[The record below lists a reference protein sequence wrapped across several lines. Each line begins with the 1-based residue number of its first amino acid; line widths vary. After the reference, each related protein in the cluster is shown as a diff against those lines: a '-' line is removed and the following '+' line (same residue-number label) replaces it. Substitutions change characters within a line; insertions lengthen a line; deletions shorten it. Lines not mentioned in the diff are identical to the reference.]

1 MAGFRQTLR
10 FESGAGRGGTGFM
23 RTTTGKRE
31 RLVKAG
37 RKLIHSKGFDA
48 TTLSDIARVSDVPL
62 GNVYYYFRTKEELL
76 DAVVHEQEDEFRTRV
91 ARFEKEATPQARL
104 LAFLDSVIESRVN
117 ITRHGCPVGSL
128 SQEMNKRSGASR
140 ARVNQ
145 QLIARAQW
153 VSNQFREMGRTDAQE
168 LGVWLIGSVQGVILM
183 ANALSDPAVIERQIG
198 QLKAWVQRF

>member
-1 MAGFRQTLR
+1 
-10 FESGAGRGGTGFM
+10 M
-23 RTTTGKRE
+23 RTTTDKRK

-37 RKLIHSKGFDA
+37 RRLIHSKGFDA
-48 TTLSDIARVSDVPL
+48 TTLSDIARASRVPL

-76 DAVVHEQEDEFRTRV
+76 DAVVHEQEDDFRARI
-91 ARFEKEATPQARL
+91 ARFEREATPQARL
-104 LAFLDSVIESRVN
+104 LAFLDSVIEARIN

-128 SQEMNKRSGASR
+128 SQEMNKRGGASR

-145 QLIARAQW
+145 QLIVRAQW
-153 VSNQFREMGRTDAQE
+153 ASAQFREMGRADAQE

-183 ANALSDPAVIERQIG
+183 ANALDDPGVVERQIG

>member
-1 MAGFRQTLR
+1 MPRI
-10 FESGAGRGGTGFM
+10 SDKRG
-23 RTTTGKRE
+23 

-37 RKLIHSKGFDA
+37 RQLIHSKGFDA
-48 TTLSDIARVSDVPL
+48 TSLSDIAHASGVPL

-76 DAVVHEQEDEFRTRV
+76 DAVVGEQEDEFRARV
-91 ARFEKEATPQARL
+91 ARFEKEGTPQARL
-104 LAFLDSVIESRVN
+104 LAFLDSVIESRMS

-128 SQEMNKRSGASR
+128 SQEMNKRGGASR

-153 VSNQFREMGRTDAQE
+153 ASNQFREMGRADAQE
-168 LGVWLIGSVQGVILM
+168 LGVWLTGSVQGVILM
-183 ANALSDPAVIERQIG
+183 ANALGDPAVIERQIS